1 MAINSKDKGKRG
13 ERLCAKK
20 LRDYG
25 YDARRGQQFQGSPE
39 SPDVVGVP
47 GLHIEVKYTE
57 KLRLWDAIEQ
67 SIRDAGKDE
76 IPVVM
81 HKKNNTEWLA
91 ILRLDDFM
99 PIYAEYEAGQNTE
112 SEDKTNE

>member
-13 ERLCAKK
+13 ERLCAAKM
-20 LRDYG
+20 REYG
-25 YDARRGQQFQGSPE
+25 YDARRGVQYAGSPD

-47 GLHIEVKYTE
+47 GLHLEVKFTE
-57 KLRLWDAIEQ
+57 KLRLWDAMEQ
-67 SIRDAGKDE
+67 SIRDAGENE

-81 HKKNNTEWLA
+81 HKKNNSEWLC

-99 PIYAEYEAGQNTE
+99 PIYVEYEAGQE

>member
-20 LRDYG
+20 LREYG
-25 YDARRGQQFQGSPE
+25 YDTKRGVQYQGSPD

-47 GLHIEVKYTE
+47 GLHVEVKFTE
-57 KLRLWDAIEQ
+57 KLRLWDAVEQ
-67 SIRDAGKDE
+67 AIRDAGKDE
-76 IPVVM
+76 IPIVM
-81 HKKNNTEWLA
+81 HKKNNSEWLA

-99 PIYAEYEAGQNTE
+99 PIYAEYEAGQE
-112 SEDKTNE
+112 SEDKNE

>member
-13 ERLCAKK
+13 ERLCAAKM
-20 LRDYG
+20 RENG
-25 YDARRGQQFQGSPE
+25 YDARRGVQYAGSPD

-47 GLHIEVKYTE
+47 GLHLEVKFTE
-57 KLRLWDAIEQ
+57 KLRLWDAMEQ
-67 SIRDAGKDE
+67 SIRDAGENE

-81 HKKNNTEWLA
+81 HKKNNSEWLC

-99 PIYAEYEAGQNTE
+99 PIYAEWEASRE
-112 SEDKTNE
+112 SEDKANE

>member
-1 MAINSKDKGKRG
+1 MGKINSKDKGKRG
-13 ERLCAKK
+13 ERMCAAKM
-20 LRDYG
+20 REYG
-25 YDARRGQQFQGSPE
+25 YEARRGIQYQGSPE

-47 GLHIEVKYTE
+47 GLHIEVKFTE

-67 SIRDAGKDE
+67 SIRDAGADE

-81 HKKNNTEWLA
+81 HKKNNSEWLA

-99 PIYAEYEAGQNTE
+99 PIYAEWEAGQE
-112 SEDKTNE
+112 SEEQNK